1 MTMKKWIYFFAE
13 GQAEGHAGMRE
24 TLGGKGAGLHEM
36 CRIGLPVPPGFTIT
50 TEACIHYFRHN
61 NEWPEG
67 LKEQVAEAMERL
79 ERVTGKRFGDPNN
92 PLLVSVRSGARA
104 SMPGMMD
111 TVLNLGMNEEVAR
124 GLAALTGNPRLA
136 ADNYRRFIAM
146 FGDVVMGLKPQ
157 KGEIDPFDA
166 IMEEVKTERGAKQD
180 TDLDAEALME
190 VVRRSR
196 ELILTRLGRE
206 IPTDPREQL
215 EMAINAVFSS
225 WMNERAVEYRRIYR
239 IPEDWGTAVN
249 IQAMVFGNMGEDSGT
264 GVLFTRNPA
273 TGENELYGEFL
284 VNAQGEDVVAGIR
297 TPLPISELARLMPG
311 VYEQLLRVR
320 ETLERHYKDM
330 QDVEFTIERGK
341 LYILQTRAGKRTGLA
356 ALNIALDMLEEGIID
371 EETAITRIEPDQ
383 ITTLLRPVFDSRAKN
398 LAKEKGLH
406 IATGLPAGPGAASG
420 RVCFFSDEVERR
432 KKEWGKVILVRI
444 ETSPED
450 IKGMELSEGIL
461 TSRGGMTSHAALV
474 ARQRGKACVVGCSAL
489 EIDYGSR
496 QMRVGERVI
505 SEGDQISIDGS
516 TGEVFLGEIETKPS
530 EVIEVLIHKTLS
542 PDDAPVYRRFA
553 RIMGI
558 ADKLRRLKVRANA
571 DRPGEAEIAVI
582 LGAEGIGLCR
592 TEHMF
597 FEGERIDYMRKMILS
612 ETEAERR
619 AALDELLP
627 LQREDF
633 KGIFRAMDGK
643 PVTIRTL
650 DPPLHEFLPNTE
662 EEQRDLAKKM
672 GVPYERVKARV
683 EELREANPMLGH
695 RGCRLGITHPEI
707 TEMQARAI
715 FEAACALKKEGVDV
729 RPEVMIPLVGHINE
743 FRNQESVVRRV
754 AEEVFAREGIRV
766 EYSVGTMIEVP
777 RAAVMADEIAQGAEF
792 FSFGTNDLTQT
803 GLGMSRDDYG
813 KFIMDYINK
822 GIYRFDPFISIEP
835 GIGELIR
842 IGVEK
847 GRKTRPDLK
856 IGICGEHG
864 GDPDSV
870 EFCHRVGMD
879 YVSCSPFR
887 IPVAR
892 LAAARA
898 VVMERARREE

>member
-1 MTMKKWIYFFAE
+1 MKKWVYFFS
-13 GQAEGHAGMRE
+13 EGHAEGRADMRDI
-24 TLGGKGAGLHEM
+24 LGGKGAGLHEM

-50 TEACIHYFRHN
+50 TEACIYYFKHN
-61 NEWPEG
+61 KEWPEG
-67 LKEQVAEAMERL
+67 LAEQVSEAMAEL

-111 TVLNLGMNEEVAR
+111 TVLNLGMNEEIAR
-124 GLAALTGNPRLA
+124 GLAKLTGNPRLA
-136 ADNYRRFIAM
+136 ADSYRRFIAM
-146 FGDVVMGLKPQ
+146 FGDVVMGLKPK
-157 KGEIDPFDA
+157 KGEVDPFDA
-166 IMEEVKTERGAKQD
+166 IMEEVKAERGAKHD

-190 VVRRSR
+190 VARRSR
-196 ELILTRLGRE
+196 ELVARRLGRE
-206 IPTDPREQL
+206 IPADPKEQL
-215 EMAINAVFSS
+215 EMAINAVFGS
-225 WMNERAVEYRRIYR
+225 WMNERAIEYRRIYR

-249 IQAMVFGNMGEDSGT
+249 VQAMVFGNMGEDSGT
-264 GVLFTRNPA
+264 GVFFTRNPA
-273 TGENELYGEFL
+273 TGENEIFGEFL
-284 VNAQGEDVVAGIR
+284 LNAQGEDVVAGIR
-297 TPLPISELARLMPG
+297 TPMPISELARLMPA
-311 VYEQLLRVR
+311 VYEQLLKAR
-320 ETLERHYKDM
+320 EKLERHYRDM
-330 QDVEFTIERGK
+330 QDVEFTIEKGK

-371 EETAITRIEPDQ
+371 EETAIMRIEPDQ
-383 ITTLLRPVFDSRAKN
+383 ITTLLRPIFDSKAKKE
-398 LAKEKGLH
+398 AKEKGLLL
-406 IATGLPAGPGAASG
+406 ATGLPAGPGAASG
-420 RVCFFSDEVERR
+420 RVCFFPDEVEER

-474 ARQRGKACVVGCSAL
+474 ARQRGKSCVVGCSAL
-489 EIDYGSR
+489 EIDYPSR
-496 QMRVGERVI
+496 RMRVGERLI
-505 SEGDQISIDGS
+505 SEGDHISIDGS
-516 TGEVFLGEIETKPS
+516 TGEVFIGEIETRPS
-530 EVIEVLIHKTLS
+530 EVMEVLVYKTRS
-542 PDDAPVYRRFA
+542 PDDAPLYKRFA
-553 RIMGI
+553 RIMEI
-558 ADKLRRLKVRANA
+558 ADNFRRLRVRANA
-571 DRPGEAEIAVI
+571 DRPSEAEIALT

-597 FEGERIDYMRKMILS
+597 FEGERIDYMRKMILA
-612 ETEAERR
+612 ETESERR
-619 AALDELLP
+619 EALAELLP
-627 LQREDF
+627 FQREDF
-633 KGIFRAMDGK
+633 KEIFRVMNGK

-662 EEQRDLAKKM
+662 EDQRELAKKM
-672 GVPYERVKARV
+672 GVPYEKVRSRV
-683 EELREANPMLGH
+683 EDLREANPMLGH

-729 RPEVMIPLVGHINE
+729 KPEVMIPLVGHINE
-743 FRNQESVVRRV
+743 FRDQESLVRRV
-754 AEEVFAREGIRV
+754 AEEVFAREGVRV

-813 KFIMDYINK
+813 KFIPDYIAK
-822 GIYRFDPFISIEP
+822 GIYRFDPFISLEP
-835 GIGELIR
+835 GIGELVR
-842 IGVEK
+842 IGVER
-847 GRKTRPDLK
+847 GRKTRPNLK

-864 GDPDSV
+864 GDPDSI
-870 EFCHRVGMD
+870 ELCHRIGLD

-887 IPVAR
+887 VPVAR

-898 VVMERARREE
+898 AIMEKAKSEE